1 MIRASGV
8 GVKTCMMAY
17 AAVLPRRTFDR
28 PRPRLVLMPPAE
40 QWNRLLQQVA
50 ETRDRAAFGALFEH
64 FAPRIKS
71 YLMRLGTPPGQA
83 EDLAQEAM
91 LTLWRKA
98 ALFDPARASASTWM
112 FTIARN
118 LRIDAIRKERRPR
131 FELDD
136 PAMALEPE
144 PDADAGLEM
153 QQSESALR
161 QAMGLLPPDQNEIV
175 MQFYFSDKPHSQ
187 IAADLGIP
195 LGTVKS
201 RLRLAMARLRAAMGE
216 TP

>member
-1 MIRASGV
+1 MIRASIIR
-8 GVKTCMMAY
+8 VKDGMIAH
-17 AAVLPRRTFDR
+17 AVPLSRRRAFD
-28 PRPRLVLMPPAE
+28 RPRLVLMPPAE
-40 QWNRLLQQVA
+40 QWNQLLQRVA
-50 ETRDRAAFGALFEH
+50 QLRDRSAFATLFEH

-71 YLMRLGTPPGQA
+71 YLMRLGAPPGQA

-98 ALFDPARASASTWM
+98 VLFDPARASASTWM

-118 LRIDAIRKERRPR
+118 LRIDAIRRERRHR
-131 FELDD
+131 LDADD
-136 PAMALEPE
+136 PSLAAQPE
-144 PDADAGLEM
+144 ASAELGLEM

-161 QAMGLLPPDQNEIV
+161 QAMRVLPPDQNEIV

-187 IAADLGIP
+187 IAAELDIP